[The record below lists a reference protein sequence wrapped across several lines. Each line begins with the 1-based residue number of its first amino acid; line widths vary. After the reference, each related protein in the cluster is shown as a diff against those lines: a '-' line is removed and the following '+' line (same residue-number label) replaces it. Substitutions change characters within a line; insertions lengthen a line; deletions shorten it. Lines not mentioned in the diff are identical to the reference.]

1 MTHILGWCNDNMH
14 DKCIKEFERFYIGQ
28 KKVKRKTVESIIF
41 TGEIVTCEC
50 KCHKPEAVEKPKK
63 RATRRKK

>member
-41 TGEIVTCEC
+41 TGEIVTC
-50 KCHKPEAVEKPKK
+50 
-63 RATRRKK
+63 